1 MPYVE
6 LHAHS
11 SYSFLDGASL
21 PEELAVRAAELGY
34 PALALTDHDGVY
46 GSLEFAHAAKHF
58 GVRPITGAELTL
70 ADRSHVTVLVET
82 AKGYANLCRLITA
95 AHAHT
100 RPEGKETQPP
110 ADPALDQA
118 LLEELNE
125 GLVCLSGCARHGL
138 AVRNPNGAAR
148 LARAFGRERFFV
160 ELQRPYERGDARR
173 NAGLR
178 DLAASLGVPTIVT
191 GDVHAHHL
199 RRAALQDVLV
209 AIRHRSSLDGCEAE
223 RRGNH
228 ECVLLSP
235 AEMVERFPEDRAAVA
250 RTVELAERLRF
261 DLTEELGYRYPDF
274 SDSPEPAI
282 VQLAHVCKR
291 TFEDRY
297 PRGHK
302 LRREA
307 RARLDEELKLID
319 ELGLAGFFLLH
330 WDVLELA
337 RECALEVRGRD
348 SPRHALPPGRGRGS
362 SVGSLVCYLTGLS
375 HVDPVG
381 AELSLGRFLNREL
394 DSVPDID
401 LDFPRD
407 IREKLIVAV
416 TERYGREHAALVASF
431 STYRSRGAI
440 RDVGKAL
447 GLPYAELE
455 RIARVSEGWNAK
467 RVAEELQQLPDAD
480 RKLLSPRWRAFGE
493 LCHEI
498 AGLPRHIS
506 QHPGGMVISSR
517 PLVELVP
524 VQPAAMAGRQMCQW
538 DKDSCA
544 DAGFLKIDL
553 LGLGMLSAVED
564 CVDQIARLQGK
575 PIDLSRIPLD
585 DKAVYEE
592 IQRADTIGDFQIES
606 RAQMQSLL
614 RTRPEN
620 IDDLTVQVAL
630 VRPGPIQG
638 KAVHPYIEH
647 RQRLREDPSFV
658 PPVDHPLLADCLRS
672 TLGVVVFQDQVL
684 EVAIALAGFSV
695 GEAEGL
701 RRAMSRKRSHDALEA
716 YRERFVEGA
725 LRKGVDAETADMVYD
740 KLVGFSGFG
749 FPKSHAAAFGLLAYQ
764 SAWLRHHYPAE
775 FLCALLN
782 AQPMGFYPPATLV
795 RDGQRRGVETRP
807 PDVNV
812 SAAKCAVEDGAVRI
826 GIDYVNGIGEDRGG
840 GCRRGARAGANRS
853 PSVRDLAQ
861 RTQLSEHGLETLIV
875 AGACDCFEL
884 PRRQLL
890 WQLGLVPRS
899 QSVPGS
905 GGEEKQLALP
915 LDPTAATPE
924 LPEPTVWERMLAD
937 YRTTNL
943 SVGVHPHGA
952 PACASAGW
960 RDLLARPRERAGPRA
975 GGDRG
980 NGCRTAA
987 ARDRERRR
995 LHADRGRVRPG
1006 QPDRAAVGLRQAP
1019 SDRPRRAAH
1028 PRARPL
1034 RTDRAQPERPRPL
1047 ARDTRAARA
1056 PDLAGVRSGRQPA
1069 RAPTTSATADSV
1081 GLRRLLIGSR
1091 CSIERPSCALRLK
1104 AVLTSATWVNACG
1117 KLPSWRRVSGS
1128 HSSASRPRSL
1138 RRSRSRSK
1146 DLLGLVV
1153 PSLEREIVGEPEGA
1167 REERA
1172 LAGRQPVDGPCL
1184 FVVRCTGR
1192 RARRARGHAR
1202 SPRPCRPCAGRPP
1215 GGSRRAGSSA
1225 GSRPAASSRTTA

>member
-1 MPYVE
+1 MTVELQPEFPHRTRKKERFPLAGSRSQRAPAARALREREAKVPYVE

-21 PEELAVRAAELGY
+21 PEELAVEAAELGY

-70 ADRSHVTVLVET
+70 TDGSHVTLLVET
-82 AKGYANLCRLITA
+82 QQGYANLSRLITA

-100 RPEGKETQPP
+100 RLPGRESQPP
-110 ADPALDQA
+110 ADPALDQT

-138 AVRNPNGAAR
+138 AVRNPNAAAR
-148 LARAFGRERFFV
+148 LAQAFGRDSFFV

-173 NAGLR
+173 NTALR
-178 DLAASLGVPTIVT
+178 HLADSLGVPTLVT

-199 RRAALQDVLV
+199 RRAPLQDVLV
-209 AIRHRSSLDGCEAE
+209 AVRHRSSLDGCEAE

-235 AEMVERFPEDRAAVA
+235 AEIVERFPEDRAAVA
-250 RTVELAERLRF
+250 RTVEVAARLRY

-291 TFEDRY
+291 AFEDRY

-302 LRREA
+302 LRHEA
-307 RARLDEELKLID
+307 DVRLDEELKLID

-337 RECALEVRGRD
+337 RACALEVRGRD

-394 DSVPDID
+394 NAVPDID

-431 STYRSRGAI
+431 ATYRSRGAI

-467 RVAEELQQLPDAD
+467 RVSEELQLLPDAD
-480 RKLLSPRWRAFGE
+480 RKLLSPRWRAFAE
-493 LCHEI
+493 LCREI

-564 CVDQIARLQGK
+564 CVEQIATLRGQ

-585 DKAVYEE
+585 DQAVYDD
-592 IQRADTIGDFQIES
+592 IQRADTVGDFQIES

-614 RTRPEN
+614 RTLPEN
-620 IDDLTVQVAL
+620 LDDLTVQVAL

-701 RRAMSRKRSHDALEA
+701 RRAMSRKRSHAALEA
-716 YRERFVEGA
+716 YRDRFVAGA
-725 LRKGVDAETADMVYD
+725 SRKGVDADTADMVYD

-764 SAWLRHHYPAE
+764 SAWLRHHYAAE
-775 FLCALLN
+775 FLCSLLN

-795 RDGQRRGVETRP
+795 RDGQRRGVETRS

-812 SAAKCAVEDGAVRI
+812 SAAKCTVEDGTVRI
-826 GIDYVNGIGEDRGG
+826 GLDYVNGIGEDDAQAVVAERD
-840 GCRRGARAGANRS
+840 RAGS
-853 PSVRDLAQ
+853 FSSVRDLAQ
-861 RTQLSEHGLETLIV
+861 RTQLSEHGLETLV
-875 AGACDCFEL
+875 VSGACDCFRL

-899 QSVPGS
+899 QTVPGS
-905 GGEEKQLALP
+905 GGDEKQLALP
-915 LDPTAATPE
+915 LEPTAETPD

-943 SVGVHPHGA
+943 SVGVHPMELLRAHLPAGVLSSRELESAPNRAQVAVAGMAVARQRPATANGVVFMLIEDEFGA
-952 PACASAGW
+952 VNLIVPPTVYDRHRAIVRGEPL
-960 RDLLARPRERAGPRA
+960 LLARGRFERI
-975 GGDRG
+975 
-980 NGCRTAA
+980 
-987 ARDRERRR
+987 ERNQNV
-995 LHADRGRVRPG
+995 LVRSLETLG
-1006 QPDRAAVGLRQAP
+1006 
-1019 SDRPRRAAH
+1019 
-1028 PRARPL
+1028 
-1034 RTDRAQPERPRPL
+1034 PL
-1047 ARDTRAARA
+1047 AREVSRETE
-1056 PDLAGVRSGRQPA
+1056 
-1069 RAPTTSATADSV
+1069 V
-1081 GLRRLLIGSR
+1081 GAS
-1091 CSIERPSCALRLK
+1091 
-1104 AVLTSATWVNACG
+1104 
-1117 KLPSWRRVSGS
+1117 LPSA
-1128 HSSASRPRSL
+1128 HH
-1138 RRSRSRSK
+1138 
-1146 DLLGLVV
+1146 
-1153 PSLEREIVGEPEGA
+1153 
-1167 REERA
+1167 
-1172 LAGRQPVDGPCL
+1172 
-1184 FVVRCTGR
+1184 F
-1192 RARRARGHAR
+1192 GHR
-1202 SPRPCRPCAGRPP
+1202 
-1215 GGSRRAGSSA
+1215 
-1225 GSRPAASSRTTA
+1225 